1 MPSRED
7 PNENQTR
14 LAFAYM
20 LDRRGF
26 LKATGAVLVLE
37 GRRHGLK
44 GKVYDPPRL
53 VIGALGHRDIVL
65 GAVRLVLD
73 ATTLNTADR
82 PGDSRPKINR
92 SRLTATE
99 SRH

>member
-1 MPSRED
+1 
-7 PNENQTR
+7 
-14 LAFAYM
+14 
-20 LDRRGF
+20 
-26 LKATGAVLVLE
+26 
-37 GRRHGLK
+37 
-44 GKVYDPPRL
+44 

-73 ATTLNTADR
+73 ATTLNPADSLVMGR
-82 PGDSRPKINR
+82 LKINR